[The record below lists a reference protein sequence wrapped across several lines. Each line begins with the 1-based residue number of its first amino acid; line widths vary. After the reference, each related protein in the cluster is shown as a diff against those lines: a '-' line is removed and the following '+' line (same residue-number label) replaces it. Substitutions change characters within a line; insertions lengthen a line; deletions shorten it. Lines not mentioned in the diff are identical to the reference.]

1 MIIIFE
7 EFGDQLDDDTKSYIL
22 DSMYNVTLGDTYR
35 LNELTN
41 GGLVPAYS
49 NPSAM
54 RAIMASWTGRQLNDQ
69 NLTDFG
75 ENWGQLFIQ
84 SFDEYGVLPEFNS
97 GTYSGVTIWALT
109 LWAKYLPNESP
120 LKSEGERILK
130 AVWAQLGE
138 TYNANMKN
146 LAGPWDRSYG
156 YDMNRY
162 YAILSTYIWSFHGR
176 QNAPVYPKATWTMA
190 HADDFEYTPV
200 IAILADFHNKL
211 VPQETKDKFKC
222 FTEDHWYNA
231 TAYYP
236 PRDLSPR
243 NITLWNS
250 ANLTVGAESYAEN
263 STLGDQFNPAVV
275 QWKRY
280 DGSIGYMTLY
290 AANVKAMDAQVG
302 AGWMDLTYPASAG
315 VDHFEFVLST
325 NPFYSSRDILSL
337 DDVVGVNIT
346 VGGNVKEDPVIG
358 YCGQKSGTCKP
369 IQ

>member
-1 MIIIFE
+1 
-7 EFGDQLDDDTKSYIL
+7 
-22 DSMYNVTLGDTYR
+22 MYNVTLGDTYR
-35 LNELTN
+35 LNQLGN

-54 RAIMASWTGRQLNDQ
+54 RAIMASWTGRHTGSQ

-97 GTYSGVTIWALT
+97 PTYSGVTIWALT
-109 LWAKYLPNESP
+109 LWTKYSPDDSP
-120 LKSEGERILK
+120 LKSEGKRILQ

-146 LAGPWDRSYG
+146 VAGPWDRSYG

-162 YAILSTYIWSFHGR
+162 YAILSTYVWSFHGR
-176 QNAPVYPKATWTMA
+176 AAAPVYPKFVPGMA

-200 IAILADFHNKL
+200 IAVLADFHNSL
-211 VPQETKDKFKC
+211 LGQEVKDKFKC
-222 FTEDHWYNA
+222 FPGDHWYNV

-236 PRDLSPR
+236 PRDLEPR
-243 NITLWNS
+243 NISIWNA
-250 ANLTVGAESYAEN
+250 ANLSIGAESFTEN
-263 STLGDQFNPAVV
+263 STLGDQFNPAVA

-290 AANVKAMDAQVG
+290 AANVEAMQAQVG
-302 AGWMDLTYPASAG
+302 PGWMDLTYPNGTDTDAFS
-315 VDHFEFVLST
+315 FVIST
-325 NPFYSSRDILSL
+325 NPYYSSRDILSL

-346 VGGNVKEDPVIG
+346 VEGNVDLDPVVG